1 MIYDSLSVALLS
13 LLATESADSTNA
25 HIARYLLEH
34 QQDLDE
40 VSVKSLAEAC
50 HVGTGSVSRFAK
62 EVGFGSFA
70 DLRQAFVDARRG
82 YARVEGSDVSERAQN
97 LARLNARAL
106 ALAAASVDRAAVVR
120 LARDLRAYERVQ
132 VYGPLKAQSAAL
144 SLQVDLLMQGKLVDT
159 CAAWSEQLE
168 RIAHASRDELVVIFS
183 YTGTFFEAR
192 DLRDTLQRLDRPKL
206 WMVCGSDRPLPSY
219 ISDRVLFDSDHS
231 PFGHPYQLEF
241 VAGLIAQEYVALVRD
256 GEG

>member
-13 LLATESADSTNA
+13 LLGTESSDSTNA

-40 VSVKSLAEAC
+40 LSVKSLAEAC

-106 ALAAASVDRAAVVR
+106 ALAATSVDKATVTR
-120 LARDLRAYERVQ
+120 LAHDLHAHERVQ
-132 VYGPLKAQSAAL
+132 VFGPLKAQSAAL
-144 SLQVDLLMQGKLVDT
+144 SLQVDLLMQGKLVES
-159 CAAWSEQLE
+159 CNAWSDQLE
-168 RIAHASRDELVVIFS
+168 RIARATRDELVIVFS
-183 YTGTFFEAR
+183 YTGTFLEAR
-192 DLRDTLQRLDRPKL
+192 DLHDALQRLDRPKL
-206 WMVCGSDRPLPSY
+206 WMVCGNDRPLPSY
-219 ISDRVLFDSDHS
+219 VSDRVLFTSDQS

-241 VAGLIAQEYVALVRD
+241 VAGLIAQEYAALD
-256 GEG
+256 GTAR